1 MVPGRSI
8 EILADKES
16 LTRAAAAEVTARA
29 ASAVA
34 LRDVFT
40 LVLSGGSTPRDLFAL
55 LADPNESFRAR
66 LPWGKIHFFWGDERH
81 VPPDH
86 PDSNY
91 RMAKESLLDPM
102 RIAAANVHRIQGEN
116 PDAAAAAAA
125 YETELR
131 TFFHLDAGAAAVAEG
146 PPRFDLVL
154 LGLGPEGHTAS
165 LFPGSLALA
174 ERERWVVAPWVEK
187 FNTFRITLTPPV
199 LNRAAAVLFL
209 AAGEEK
215 ADALHAVLEE
225 VGDAD
230 LYPARI
236 VRPEEGD
243 LLWLLDRAAAKSLSA
258 SV

>member
-1 MVPGRSI
+1 MVPGRAI
-8 EILADKES
+8 EILEDKES
-16 LTRAAAAEVTARA
+16 LTRAAAAAVTARA
-29 ASAVA
+29 ANAVA
-34 LRDVFT
+34 ARDVFT

-55 LADPNESFRAR
+55 LADPNEPFRAR
-66 LPWGKIHFFWGDERH
+66 LPWEKVHFFWGDERH
-81 VPPDH
+81 APPDH
-86 PDSNY
+86 ADSNY
-91 RMAKESLLDPM
+91 RMAREALLDPM
-102 RIAAANVHRIQGEN
+102 GIAPQNVHRIQGEN
-116 PDAAAAAAA
+116 PDAALAAAD
-125 YETELR
+125 YENELR
-131 TFFHLDAGAAAVAEG
+131 TFFHEEG
-146 PPRFDLVL
+146 KTAPGLPRFDLIL

-165 LFPGSLALA
+165 LFPGSPALH

-243 LLWLLDRAAAKSLSA
+243 LLWLLDRAAAKKLAA